1 MSKHFDKA
9 NRELI
14 KKEKRKLQIEQER
27 LKKDASVTELHQK
40 IFSHAQL
47 NENDRAKLL
56 SIKNKAK
63 ARKYLKEVKRDLI
76 NAKKEKEKIQYE
88 HNIELA
94 KKEGQIEI
102 LDQLINEAK
111 QIPQTED
118 IVNSAKYIICTQK
131 RLIQTVK
138 PIIAHLQEQGFNTE
152 NLDVA
157 KILLET
163 KQFTR
168 GYFSKIWK
176 MGEPNPVYFYFQ
188 QKVIILWN
196 GVLGFARKYLPM
208 LYKAIKPV
216 ELNK

>member
-27 LKKDASVTELHQK
+27 LKEKKRLAELQQK
-40 IFSHAQL
+40 ILSNTIFTD
-47 NENDRAKLL
+47 NERQELL
-56 SIKNKAK
+56 SITNRQKYRKALK
-63 ARKYLKEVKRDLI
+63 GIRK
-76 NAKKEKEKIQYE
+76 
-88 HNIELA
+88 ELT
-94 KKEGQIEI
+94 KDMRQSDIEI
-102 LDQLINEAK
+102 IKLDAQKQVLEELQNQKKQLP
-111 QIPQTED
+111 QIED
-118 IVNSAKYIICTQK
+118 IVNSAKYIICTKK

-176 MGEPNPVYFYFQ
+176 MGEPNPVCFYFQ
-188 QKVIILWN
+188 KKVIIFWN

-208 LYKAIKPV
+208 LYKAIKPA